1 MLSFQSRR
9 VSHDFNFKKKIRHS
23 LPTFIALR
31 NQFKIRIV
39 SNKNAYSLSLLT
51 SNTIFIWNNSSFATS
66 IRHRQHLYLHL
77 EGYDQLRYWIGI
89 LFTSHSFVK
98 TRES

>member
-1 MLSFQSRR
+1 MFLNNFMLKQNISY
-9 VSHDFNFKKKIRHS
+9 HT
-23 LPTFIALR
+23 PFIALR

-66 IRHRQHLYLHL
+66 IRYRQHLYLHL